1 MEVVGQVGGVAVD
14 KPGGIMFGLLD
25 GQFVVLYVGEGALF
39 NLQDGLADKLVLDTL
54 GDGMFIDGCESFVSR
69 FLIVSQLIFNTFL
82 IFS

>member
-54 GDGMFIDGCESFVSR
+54 GDGMFIDGCELVLNSGVQSS
-69 FLIVSQLIFNTFL
+69 V
-82 IFS
+82 